1 MSNERFIPDPA
12 QAALFPDISGNT
24 INGLGEVMARRP
36 RYVYWGNDPDEI
48 AHGALQRWF
57 YTVDPGLAAYADV
70 RRARAEVLDAALGPL
85 ATDTDEISPD
95 DWHQFVARSV
105 SVGDFDKAGVTAFD
119 PQWAFEGVEIHQKN
133 IIILGFQHQYDEI
146 TKAPAPEGGLEVMRQ
161 YLRAACG
168 AKIVASWL
176 RGHGWDAEP
185 LTGPM
190 SGKVTMI
197 PPALAA
203 GFGELGK
210 HGSVINPEFGASFR
224 LSAVLTDCPL
234 PVDVTA
240 DHGIDAFCAN
250 CRVCEAACPTDAIA
264 PHKQTVR
271 GVEKWYV
278 DFDRCLPFFNEH
290 QGCAICVAVCPWSRP
305 GVGERLVLKLAKRAE
320 RLASDD
326 DAVS

>member
-1 MSNERFIPDPA
+1 MSDDSFTPDPA
-12 QAALFPDISGNT
+12 QMALFPDVSGNT
-24 INGLGEVMARRP
+24 INGLGEIEPRRP

-48 AHGALQRWF
+48 AHGALQKWF
-57 YTVDPGLAAYADV
+57 YTVDPGLAEYNEV
-70 RRARAEVLDAALGPL
+70 RSQRTAILGEQLAPL
-85 ATDTDEISPD
+85 APD
-95 DWHQFVARSV
+95 QTAIGVWDWRGFVDKSI
-105 SVGDFDKAGVTAFD
+105 VGRIFDKAGITRFD
-119 PQWAFEGVEIHQKN
+119 PQWAFEGIEIQQRY
-133 IIILGFQHQYDEI
+133 IIILGFQHSYDEI
-146 TKAPAPEGGLEVMRQ
+146 VQAPAPEGGLEVMRQ
-161 YLRAACG
+161 YLRAAKG
-168 AKIVASWL
+168 AKHVASWL
-176 RGHGWDAEP
+176 RARGWDAEP

-210 HGSVINPEFGASFR
+210 HGSVINPAFGASFR

-234 PVDVTA
+234 PLDTPV

-271 GVEKWYV
+271 GVDKWYV
-278 DFDRCLPFFNEH
+278 DFDRCLPFFNQH

-305 GVGERLVLKLAKRAE
+305 EVGERLVLKLAKRAQ
-320 RLASDD
+320 RLVAEDGE
-326 DAVS
+326 AH